1 MTRGT
6 SYMQDPVVRG
16 RQASSFGRLVAY
28 PPEVRES
35 RSNEIPNPGLAPRS
49 SSPLQWQPPLLPHFR
64 FSSLPLDWMREPA
77 AACRA
82 VSRRLEAGGWEH
94 APSGGDGGWR
104 RCSARRGWPP
114 PRTERQT
121 LSWAATTTR
130 SASSP
135 LPALPLSG
143 MPVLDI
149 AVALLPYLAFMSVAA
164 AVSARCVDLTCSVP
178 CADAGRAGTT

>member
-1 MTRGT
+1 
-6 SYMQDPVVRG
+6 
-16 RQASSFGRLVAY
+16 
-28 PPEVRES
+28 
-35 RSNEIPNPGLAPRS
+35 
-49 SSPLQWQPPLLPHFR
+49 
-64 FSSLPLDWMREPA
+64 MREPA

-130 SASSP
+130 CRACGYDLKLSSLVLYTAAGATRRRRRVVVFEADGCSAASAAPTSTCGRSASSCAGRGCCAASAAPTSVTATTSMTP
-135 LPALPLSG
+135 LPTARLPG
-143 MPVLDI
+143 NP
-149 AVALLPYLAFMSVAA
+149 AN
-164 AVSARCVDLTCSVP
+164 
-178 CADAGRAGTT
+178 